1 LKTFDQQDECIANI
15 LTQKNAS
22 CNFYSTHS
30 RDEKEDTAHGIVLV
44 EDIRHQSKEFYDENP
59 HTK

>member
-1 LKTFDQQDECIANI
+1 VHSQHPNPKERFFQL
-15 LTQKNAS
+15 
-22 CNFYSTHS
+22 YSTHS